1 MKTVKLVTKSLRWT
15 SEMTQQV
22 KALIP
27 IGLMTS
33 LIPENQPLNFVC
45 WTS

>member
-1 MKTVKLVTKSLRWT
+1 MFYEVKLVTKSLRWT
-15 SEMTQQV
+15 SEMAQQV

-27 IGLMTS
+27 TSLMTS

-45 WTS
+45 